1 MTLLEGLPIH
11 RSFPTDMIC
20 HIKIFKGG
28 DVAASNLIREARR
41 AKGLSQRNVAQR
53 AGISQPAIANIERS
67 IHDPGV
73 ATLDRLLKVTGSS
86 LVALPTFS
94 WTVSRWADVLYQEF
108 RGNRRSESVMYRSI
122 IGLSD
127 ELRTAEPCLRVALC
141 VAEPAPCGD
150 VRFDA
155 ALAAVVEHHLTAGL
169 LPIPPWVNAST
180 RFLKEPWRATPDF
193 EVEEL
198 LPAFERH
205 GILLAA
211 SELESV

>member
-1 MTLLEGLPIH
+1 MTLLKVPPIH
-11 RSFPTDMIC
+11 RSFKVDIIF
-20 HIKIFKGG
+20 HIRTLKGV

-53 AGISQPAIANIERS
+53 AGVSQPAIADIERS

-73 ATLDRLLKVTGSS
+73 ATIDRLLKATGSS
-86 LVALPTFS
+86 LVTLPTFS
-94 WTVSRWADVLYQEF
+94 WTVSRWADFLYQEF

-127 ELRTAEPCLRVALC
+127 ELRAAEPCLRVALC

-155 ALAAVVEHHLTAGL
+155 ALAAVVEHHLSADL
-169 LPIPPWVNAST
+169 LPIPPWVNGSN
-180 RFLKEPWRATPDF
+180 RFLNEPWRATPDF

-211 SELESV
+211 SELASI

>member
-11 RSFPTDMIC
+11 RSFPTDTIF

-53 AGISQPAIANIERS
+53 AGISQPAIADIERS

-73 ATLDRLLKVTGSS
+73 ATLDRLLKATGSS
-86 LVALPTFS
+86 LVFLPTFS
-94 WTVSRWADVLYQEF
+94 WTVSRWADFLYEEV
-108 RGNRRSESVMYRSI
+108 RGDRRSEDVLFRAI
-122 IGLSD
+122 IELSD
-127 ELRTAEPCLRVALC
+127 CLSKAEPCLRVALC

-150 VRFDA
+150 PRFDA
-155 ALAAVVEHHLTAGL
+155 ALAAVVRHHLTMGS
-169 LPIPPWVNAST
+169 LPLPPWLNDPC
-180 RFLKEPWRATPDF
+180 RFLEVPWEATPF
-193 EVEEL
+193 VEDDEL
-198 LPAFERH
+198 VDAFRQH

-211 SELESV
+211 SELASV

>member
-1 MTLLEGLPIH
+1 
-11 RSFPTDMIC
+11 
-20 HIKIFKGG
+20 
-28 DVAASNLIREARR
+28 VAASNLIREARR

-53 AGISQPAIANIERS
+53 AGISQPAIADIERS

-73 ATLDRLLKVTGSS
+73 ATLDRLLKATGSS
-86 LVALPTFS
+86 LVFLPTFS
-94 WTVSRWADVLYQEF
+94 WTVSRWADYLYQEF
-108 RGNRRSESVMYRSI
+108 RGSRRSEDVMYRAI

-127 ELRTAEPCLRVALC
+127 ELRAAEPCLRVALC

-155 ALAAVVEHHLTAGL
+155 TLAAMVEHHLTADL
-169 LPIPPWVNAST
+169 LPIPSWVNAST
-180 RFLKEPWRATPDF
+180 RFLDEPWQVTPYF